1 MWQRMKKTEAYR
13 YDDGLF
19 HVTEIFDSIDGEGK
33 RTGLM
38 AIFVR
43 LAGCNLRCSYCDTA
57 YSLSLT
63 DTAEALT
70 EEELLSRIH
79 AFPWKKITLT
89 GGEPMLHPV
98 RHLCEVLG
106 KEGYEVN
113 IETNGAVALFQERP
127 QGTFYTMDFKC
138 GGSGMKERMLEKN
151 FRLLGKADVLKFVVS
166 SKADMDEMKAI
177 IAAHFHK
184 GEDPAFYVS
193 PVWGRIAPADL
204 VEYVRR
210 ERLSDVRVQ
219 VQLHKIIWDPE
230 RRGV

>member
-70 EEELLSRIH
+70 EEELLD
-79 AFPWKKITLT
+79 
-89 GGEPMLHPV
+89 
-98 RHLCEVLG
+98 
-106 KEGYEVN
+106 
-113 IETNGAVALFQERP
+113 
-127 QGTFYTMDFKC
+127 QGIKPNTIRLSIGTEHIDDIIAD
-138 GGSGMKERMLEKN
+138 LEKG
-151 FRLLGKADVLKFVVS
+151 F
-166 SKADMDEMKAI
+166 
-177 IAAHFHK
+177 AA
-184 GEDPAFYVS
+184 
-193 PVWGRIAPADL
+193 
-204 VEYVRR
+204 
-210 ERLSDVRVQ
+210 VQ
-219 VQLHKIIWDPE
+219 
-230 RRGV
+230 

>member
-1 MWQRMKKTEAYR
+1 
-13 YDDGLF
+13 
-19 HVTEIFDSIDGEGK
+19 
-33 RTGLM
+33 
-38 AIFVR
+38 
-43 LAGCNLRCSYCDTA
+43 
-57 YSLSLT
+57 
-63 DTAEALT
+63 
-70 EEELLSRIH
+70 
-79 AFPWKKITLT
+79 
-89 GGEPMLHPV
+89 MLHPI

-138 GGSGMKERMLEKN
+138 GGSGMKERMLEEN
-151 FRLLGKADVLKFVVS
+151 FRLLGKEDVLKFVVS
-166 SKADMDEMKAI
+166 SQADMDEMKAI